1 MNEEVCEPNEFMVR
15 TVTEKTRTKI
25 TTGQNNKC
33 HNIAM
38 VSDRKTKA
46 QNNTQNIRSLL
57 PEETVPTLS
66 LKGGHKKT
74 TR

>member
-15 TVTEKTRTKI
+15 TVKEKTRTKM

-38 VSDRKTKA
+38 ASERKTKA
-46 QNNTQNIRSLL
+46 QNNTQNIRSLP